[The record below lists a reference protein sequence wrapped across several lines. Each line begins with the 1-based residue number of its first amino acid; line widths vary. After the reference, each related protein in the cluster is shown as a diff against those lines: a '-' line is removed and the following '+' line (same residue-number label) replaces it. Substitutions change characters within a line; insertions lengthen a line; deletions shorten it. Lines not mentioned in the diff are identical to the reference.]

1 MALFVTLELK
11 KKKKVLTAEG
21 TGGTLREGG
30 FSSWFKNISFL
41 CNMGSWVRI
50 N

>member
-11 KKKKVLTAEG
+11 KKKVLTVKG

-30 FSSWFKNISFL
+30 FSSWFKNMSFVIWEVGL
-41 CNMGSWVRI
+41 E
-50 N
+50 